1 MSKNKILG
9 LVEDYVAHQ
18 LNQKEFIP
26 GKSKVPASGA
36 VLSPQDAL
44 NLTEVVLGLW
54 YTEGKW
60 CAKFRRGLTEY
71 SDKKFITLCN
81 SGSSASLLAM
91 CAASEMFAP
100 ADYVITC
107 ATNFPTSIA
116 PIYQTGH
123 IPIYIDVDPLTLSP
137 SIDQFHMALDK
148 FKGKIAG
155 TFLPHILGF
164 PFHEYYFDLD
174 NEGFMIVD
182 CCDALGAGVKN
193 DLGSTHLVG
202 MFSDLST
209 ASFFPAH
216 HITTGEGG
224 AVFTHLEN
232 VHNVVD
238 SFANWGRDCWCA
250 PGQDNT
256 CGKRFDWEWKHLPA
270 GYDHKYTFSR
280 LGYNLKM
287 TEWQAALGVSQLS
300 QLWSFVAARQANYA
314 YIRDN
319 LLIFDRLRFVD
330 IPKWSQPS
338 PFGFPIYA
346 EGFAED
352 LIRHLE
358 DRKIATRRVFAGN
371 ITRQPGF
378 HGMPNI
384 AFGLSGSDDVMEN
397 MFWIGC
403 SPNITKEMMHY
414 VFEAFDEYFKGK

>member
-164 PFHEYYFDLD
+164 PFHHIIIYTAIMVKIFYQFFQNSYDL
-174 NEGFMIVD
+174 NRI
-182 CCDALGAGVKN
+182 L
-193 DLGSTHLVG
+193 
-202 MFSDLST
+202 
-209 ASFFPAH
+209 
-216 HITTGEGG
+216 
-224 AVFTHLEN
+224 
-232 VHNVVD
+232 
-238 SFANWGRDCWCA
+238 
-250 PGQDNT
+250 
-256 CGKRFDWEWKHLPA
+256 
-270 GYDHKYTFSR
+270 
-280 LGYNLKM
+280 
-287 TEWQAALGVSQLS
+287 
-300 QLWSFVAARQANYA
+300 
-314 YIRDN
+314 
-319 LLIFDRLRFVD
+319 
-330 IPKWSQPS
+330 
-338 PFGFPIYA
+338 
-346 EGFAED
+346 
-352 LIRHLE
+352 
-358 DRKIATRRVFAGN
+358 
-371 ITRQPGF
+371 
-378 HGMPNI
+378 
-384 AFGLSGSDDVMEN
+384 
-397 MFWIGC
+397 
-403 SPNITKEMMHY
+403 
-414 VFEAFDEYFKGK
+414 